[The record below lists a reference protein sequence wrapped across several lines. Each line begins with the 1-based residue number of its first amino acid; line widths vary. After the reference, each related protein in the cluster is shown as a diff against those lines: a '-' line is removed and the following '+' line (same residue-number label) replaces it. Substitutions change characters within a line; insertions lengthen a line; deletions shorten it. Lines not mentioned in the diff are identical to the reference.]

1 MRSRISF
8 SLGGIMDKDLEQVL
22 NNKLSEILKT
32 EEEVEE
38 ANGFLEALGA
48 LMQLDDEDFIL
59 VSPLIREKLN
69 DILNE
74 PSVKV
79 KIIDN
84 MRANGAK
91 IEDVSMMMTEL
102 SNSFDEEAFKEFS
115 QVKRD
120 FLKMIINDMCSIL
133 ESMSDLPS
141 RTIRIPI
148 EICNEN
154 AKMPKYANDGD
165 AAMDLFCP
173 EEVTIEP
180 GETKLIEL
188 GFKLQL
194 PEGYA
199 MLIQPRSG
207 LSKKTKL
214 RIPNTP
220 GLCDSGYRGV
230 YGVIVENTEPK
241 VKDITFEYDDEH
253 NLKVTSITMG
263 SPITIGK
270 GERFAQMR
278 LVEVPTAVLF
288 EIDQVNET
296 NRSKGFGDS
305 GKF

>member
-1 MRSRISF
+1 
-8 SLGGIMDKDLEQVL
+8 MDKDLEQVL

-38 ANGFLEALGA
+38 ASSFLEALGA

-69 DILNE
+69 DIFNE

-84 MRANGAK
+84 MKANGAK

-102 SNSFDEEAFKEFS
+102 ANSFDGEEFKEFS

-120 FLKMIINDMCSIL
+120 FLKMLINDMCNVL

-141 RTIRIPI
+141 RIIRIPI

-207 LSKKTKL
+207 FSKRTKL

-230 YGVIVENTEPK
+230 YGVIVENTDPK

>member
-1 MRSRISF
+1 
-8 SLGGIMDKDLEQVL
+8 MDKDLEQVL

-38 ANGFLEALGA
+38 ANSFLEALGA

-69 DILNE
+69 DIFNE

-84 MRANGAK
+84 MKANGAK

-102 SNSFDEEAFKEFS
+102 ANSFDGEEFKEFS

-120 FLKMIINDMCSIL
+120 FLKMLINDMCNVL

-141 RTIRIPI
+141 RIIRIPI

-207 LSKKTKL
+207 FSKRTKL

-230 YGVIVENTEPK
+230 YGVIVENTDPK